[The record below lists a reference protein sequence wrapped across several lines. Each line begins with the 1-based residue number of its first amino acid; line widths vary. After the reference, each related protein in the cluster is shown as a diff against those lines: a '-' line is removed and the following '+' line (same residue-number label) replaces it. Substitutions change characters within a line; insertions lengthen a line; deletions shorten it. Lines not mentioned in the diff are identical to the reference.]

1 MHFVLRRFGM
11 AGRPS
16 GGKNFHL
23 IFFPDQA
30 QGVHRTKWICH
41 VAFHEHGRGSRFA
54 ENRVASDQ
62 FSPAAFAEE
71 DRHADVMRYHAGFI
85 EHVWLHNGV
94 EVARHYL
101 PVGNDRRWRTW
112 SRHRVDPGEYEVRV
126 MGPDGGFLTKT
137 TFTVAAE
144 EGDEGC

>member
-1 MHFVLRRFGM
+1 MFLSTGLAFLLGSTSFPGEPATAATPAVEIA
-11 AGRPS
+11 AGYRV
-16 GGKNFHL
+16 
-23 IFFPDQA
+23 I
-30 QGVHRTKWICH
+30 
-41 VAFHEHGRGSRFA
+41 
-54 ENRVASDQ
+54 NRKLEAVDSDNVFVASDTVVVWTALVGV
-62 FSPAAFAEE
+62 P
-71 DRHADVMRYHAGFI
+71 AGFI

-144 EGDEGC
+144 EAEGDEGC